1 MEILRYFSAAK
12 WFVSSGTFRTKRR
25 QGSKRRFAKR
35 QAQTFSH
42 RMCTRKRVK
51 VSRAFAIPVKL
62 QPGLNAICQKVT
74 VDSGV
79 LARTWALKR
88 NEGESAKCDRSEN
101 SQVARSVLP
110 RRCELGRV
118 AVDFSAEMGIR
129 KSEAASSGRFHLGLH
144 PNPTWRPMRCHAGL
158 PPPQAKRGT
167 GESSP
172 RFPAQGVTAEFP
184 LPIPL
189 PPVLGDGSLGT
200 GAGTGHASRLGT
212 TSCLLIALKLA

>member
-1 MEILRYFSAAK
+1 M
-12 WFVSSGTFRTKRR
+12 
-25 QGSKRRFAKR
+25 
-35 QAQTFSH
+35 
-42 RMCTRKRVK
+42 K

-129 KSEAASSGRFHLGLH
+129 KSEAASSGRFHLVT
-144 PNPTWRPMRCHAGL
+144 PKPDMASDAVSCW
-158 PPPQAKRGT
+158 
-167 GESSP
+167 
-172 RFPAQGVTAEFP
+172 VTAA
-184 LPIPL
+184 
-189 PPVLGDGSLGT
+189 
-200 GAGTGHASRLGT
+200 AGEKGNR
-212 TSCLLIALKLA
+212 